1 MDLHN
6 SNVARSVQVKE
17 IIIKI
22 TFETK
27 WTIPGQMYSIKA
39 KDRSNAQRKR
49 TKGRDECDT
58 IGNIE
63 TWLRTWCGDA
73 TDIFNPMMLLLVA
86 ESYQINPF
94 DLELL
99 CKSLSPYT
107 LYPLEWW
114 YFPWDH
120 HYFSALIFSQFSR
133 HAYNAPRVSVSCT
146 PPIFP
151 RTRFSC
157 RGNAGHIAHCTL

>member
-1 MDLHN
+1 MLLEV
-6 SNVARSVQVKE
+6 SIEVKE
-17 IIIKI
+17 IIKI

-27 WTIPGQMYSIKA
+27 WTITGQMYSIKA

-86 ESYQINPF
+86 ESYPINPF
-94 DLELL
+94 DLLELL
-99 CKSLSPYT
+99 CKSVSPYT

-120 HYFSALIFSQFSR
+120 HYFSALIFSLNFLGMLIMHRGCRSR
-133 HAYNAPRVSVSCT
+133 VLLLYFLAHVAPV
-146 PPIFP
+146 
-151 RTRFSC
+151 
-157 RGNAGHIAHCTL
+157 G

>member
-1 MDLHN
+1 MLLEV
-6 SNVARSVQVKE
+6 SIEVKE
-17 IIIKI
+17 IIKI

-27 WTIPGQMYSIKA
+27 WTITGQMYSIKA

-86 ESYQINPF
+86 ESYPINPF

-99 CKSLSPYT
+99 CKSVSPYT

-120 HYFSALIFSQFSR
+120 HYFSALIFLSQFSR
-133 HAYNAPRVSVSCT
+133 YAYNAPRVSVSCT

-151 RTRFSC
+151 RTRCSC
-157 RGNAGHIAHCTL
+157 RVNAGHIAHCTL